1 VAHATGCVAMP
12 TRISAAVLIGE
23 AVDAEQRPLRAQE
36 AIDPLEGLVRLGL
49 PAHLLP
55 TDHDVDLYPALVA
68 HLRRLPKVPRPAN
81 RPGGVLAVVGPMSL
95 ALDVAREVAVE
106 LGLPVGTAVFLASST
121 RAAVGVTERQR
132 VHDPAAGGARR
143 AGWRRRRTLTVVAID
158 ATLTAAGASQAR
170 AFLVALEP
178 TAVWGVV
185 EATRKAQDIGA
196 WTRALGGVHALALTG
211 IEETADP
218 AAVLQLGIPVSRLG
232 GRQATPAIWASLLT
246 GRLAA

>member
-1 VAHATGCVAMP
+1 MLV
-12 TRISAAVLIGE
+12 
-23 AVDAEQRPLRAQE
+23 VDAEDADEPTLRAPR
-36 AIDPLEGLVRLGL
+36 AFDPRAGLVRLGL
-49 PAHLLP
+49 PTHLLP
-55 TDHDVDLYPALVA
+55 TDDDLDLYPALVA
-68 HLRRLPKVPRPAN
+68 HLRKLPKAPRPAN
-81 RPGGVLAVVGPMSL
+81 RPGGVLAVVGPMAL
-95 ALDVAREVAVE
+95 ALDVAREVALE
-106 LGLPVGTAVFLASST
+106 LGLSVTTAVFLATSS
-121 RAAVGVTERQR
+121 RAALGVTERQR
-132 VHDPAAGGARR
+132 VRDPAMAGVRR

-232 GRQATPAIWASLLT
+232 GRPATPAIWASLLT